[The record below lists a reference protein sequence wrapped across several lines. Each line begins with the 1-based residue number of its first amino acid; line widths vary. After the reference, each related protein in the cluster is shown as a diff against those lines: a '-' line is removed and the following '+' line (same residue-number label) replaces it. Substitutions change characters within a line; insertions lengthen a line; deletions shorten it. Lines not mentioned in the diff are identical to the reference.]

1 MLRSFLDPHLRVLG
15 QLCRQVAVVRG
26 HGLTSAHLPGAGE
39 AQGGDGGGPGG
50 QGGEGR
56 GEAGRHGGLG
66 EHVVGDGGPRLAP
79 GGRVDVSGG
88 PAGDDGRDPGVSTG
102 QATSSTTALV
112 LQGGDLVED
121 VSQGLVLRA
130 PVKEVV
136 PVIAAGYL
144 LLAVHNAGTLYLA

>member
-1 MLRSFLDPHLRVLG
+1 M
-15 QLCRQVAVVRG
+15 
-26 HGLTSAHLPGAGE
+26 
-39 AQGGDGGGPGG
+39 
-50 QGGEGR
+50 
-56 GEAGRHGGLG
+56 
-66 EHVVGDGGPRLAP
+66 
-79 GGRVDVSGG
+79 DVSGG